1 MPDPTSRFVLE
12 SLWSMTGQPQ
22 DELRHLHLPVGP
34 SLPSR
39 FNVGPVASATI
50 GAQALAA
57 SSIWMQRT
65 GRRQSIEVDPR
76 HALACFR
83 SERYLQL
90 DGKPYGEVHDL
101 LHGFYPVS
109 ARQWVQLHTAF
120 GHHREGVLRILG
132 CEPTREAVTAALQNW
147 QAERLESQLAEAGLV
162 GSAVRSTDQWQRHP
176 HAGALSQLPLFEIQ
190 RIGDAPPMPVGRA
203 AEPLRPLSGVRVL
216 DLSRV
221 IAAPV
226 AARTLAQHGADVLAV
241 SAAHLP
247 QIHQLLIDTG
257 RGKRQAFL
265 DLRQAESCEQLLDL
279 VRDADVFIQAFR
291 PGGLAHKGFGPESL
305 ARVCPGIV
313 YVTLS
318 AYGHVGPWSA
328 RRGYDSLVQSA
339 TGIAHAEGLAAGI
352 DGPGKLPCQALDYAT
367 GYLAALGAMV
377 ALRRRATEGGSWL
390 VRVSLAQTARWLR
403 SLGERENGYAE
414 PELSADEVKPW
425 LQKMQ
430 TPFGSVDAVGPAEQM
445 SETPAH
451 YERVCVPCGTD
462 QPVWLSSN

>member
-1 MPDPTSRFVLE
+1 MPDPTSQSVVE
-12 SLWSMTGQPQ
+12 SLWGMTGQSL
-22 DELRHLHLPVGP
+22 DELRHLHLRTGP
-34 SLPSR
+34 SLPSL

-50 GAQALAA
+50 GAQALTAA
-57 SSIWMQRT
+57 SIWADRT
-65 GRRQSIEVDPR
+65 GRTQSIEIDPR

-90 DGKPYGEVHDL
+90 DGKPYGEVHDA
-101 LHGFYPVS
+101 LHGFYPVA

-120 GHHREGVLRILG
+120 GHHRDGVLRILG

-147 QAERLESQLAEAGLV
+147 QAEQLESQLAEAGLV
-162 GSAVRSTDQWQRHP
+162 GSAIRSMDQWQRHP
-176 HAGALSQLPLFEIQ
+176 HASALSRLPLFEIQ
-190 RIGDAPPMPVGRA
+190 RIGDAPAQPVGRG
-203 AEPLRPLSGVRVL
+203 EDPLRPLSGVRVL

-241 SAAHLP
+241 SAPHLP

-257 RGKRQAFL
+257 RGKRQAYL
-265 DLRQAESCEQLLDL
+265 DLRQAQPREQMLDL
-279 VRDADVFIQAFR
+279 VRGADVFIQAFR
-291 PGGLAHKGFGPESL
+291 PGGLAQKGFGPESL
-305 ARVCPGIV
+305 ARVSPGIV

-318 AYGHVGPWSA
+318 AYGHVGPWST

-352 DGPGKLPCQALDYAT
+352 DGPGKLPCQALDYAS
-367 GYLAALGAMV
+367 GYLASLGAMV
-377 ALRRRATEGGSWL
+377 ALRRRAREGGSWL

-414 PELSADEVKPW
+414 PELSAEEVSPW
-425 LQKMQ
+425 MQQMQ
-430 TPFGSVDAVGPAEQM
+430 TPFGNIGAVAPAEQM

-462 QPVWLSSN
+462 EPVWLSNI